1 MFIMYLYYLKSNG
14 QSINKI
20 ENNKNKEQPKYRTL
34 IIYNNKNMNI
44 NNIKEQKYRILIIQN
59 NKNIE
64 YK

>member
-1 MFIMYLYYLKSNG
+1 MFIIYLYYLKSNG

-44 NNIKEQKYRILIIQN
+44 NNMKQQKYRILII
-59 NKNIE
+59 
-64 YK
+64 